1 MRGQRFALAG
11 SVFVALLWPDALA
24 AAEEA
29 LGFSTAVHITSII
42 MNGCVRIAAIVAG
55 VYVVRLGHDTM
66 VQGIEG
72 KFAFEGSFGK
82 LKGSTPGLLFVLLG
96 TLAIG
101 WALQATA
108 SGKLETDTS
117 EIIHSESPAPAE
129 TSGRGASD
137 KPPPFLSK
145 PNGAAPE

>member
-1 MRGQRFALAG
+1 M
-11 SVFVALLWPDALA
+11 
-24 AAEEA
+24 
-29 LGFSTAVHITSII
+29 
-42 MNGCVRIAAIVAG
+42 AG

-82 LKGSTPGLLFVLLG
+82 LKGSTPGLMFVLLG

-108 SGKLETDTS
+108 SGKLETETT
-117 EIIHSESPAPAE
+117 EITHSDSSASAE
-129 TSGRGASD
+129 TSGTGASD
-137 KPPPFLSK
+137 QPPPFLSG
-145 PNGAAPE
+145 PSGGAPQ